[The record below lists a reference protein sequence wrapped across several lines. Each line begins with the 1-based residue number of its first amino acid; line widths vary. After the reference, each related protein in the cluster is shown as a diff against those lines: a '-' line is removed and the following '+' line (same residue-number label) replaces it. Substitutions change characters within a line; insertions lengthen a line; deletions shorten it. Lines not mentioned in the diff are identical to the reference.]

1 VRRVG
6 RELSRF
12 YWGSGLCDDVPA
24 LAWTIVVT
32 LVPLALGLGAL
43 TTVIFEKG
51 AVHAFAERA
60 ANVFPNEIHHDIVRL
75 IVDTR
80 RQTPLLLTLAV
91 VGMVWTASGSVGVIE
106 RCLSRLLDRDRADPF
121 RRKLR
126 HLWMSAGLVV
136 VTALLVIVV
145 TETTQLGHTLVIDST
160 VATVLGL
167 PAVGVLIAVIC
178 ALLYR
183 LAPRGEIPWR
193 PALIGGAPAAVVL
206 IATPTVVRY
215 YLEAVASRSAIGVF
229 LILLGVLFTCWG
241 VAFGLIIGAGVAARV
256 ALGHP
261 LPDAQPQPVPS
272 S

>member
-1 VRRVG
+1 MRRVG

-12 YWGSGLCDDVPA
+12 YWGSGISDDVPA

-43 TTVIFEKG
+43 ATVIFEKG
-51 AVHAFAERA
+51 TVQAFAERA
-60 ANVFPNEIHHDIVRL
+60 ANVFPKEIHHDVVKL
-75 IVDTR
+75 ITDTR
-80 RQTPLLLTLAV
+80 KQTPLLLTLAV
-91 VGMVWTASGSVGVIE
+91 AGMVWTASGSIGVIE
-106 RCLSRLLDRDRADPF
+106 RCLSRLLNRDRADPF

-136 VTALLVIVV
+136 VIALLVIVV
-145 TETTQLGHTLVIDST
+145 TETTQLGHRLGIDGTVTTLV
-160 VATVLGL
+160 GL
-167 PAVGVLIAVIC
+167 PAIGVLVAVIC

-193 PALIGGAPAAVVL
+193 PALIGGLPAAAVL

-215 YLEAVASRSAIGVF
+215 YLEGVASRSAIGVF
-229 LILLGVLFTCWG
+229 LVLIGVLFTCWG
-241 VAFGLIIGAGVAARV
+241 AAFGLIIGAGVTARV

-261 LPDAQPQPVPS
+261 LPDTQPEPVVGR
-272 S
+272 